1 MHAIR
6 YDLCDALSLRFIS
19 DSARNKLK
27 AKHYIA
33 LFLQRD
39 NYSALLVTWAH
50 LSRWDWE
57 LEYGARVHLT
67 RPVTASKR
75 PMKLTQGLQIRQGR
89 EKRREKN
96 ISVFLRGK
104 EAVQSRVYLTRD
116 ALRPMCDA
124 VVRRREISLI
134 TEQQNNQAP
143 LNKGLAR
150 KEDSKEKRPT
160 QKDMRTGRRKSSGK
174 WENIVRLLGRARQ
187 RTEICWPIRGWRF

>member
-1 MHAIR
+1 
-6 YDLCDALSLRFIS
+6 
-19 DSARNKLK
+19 
-27 AKHYIA
+27 
-33 LFLQRD
+33 
-39 NYSALLVTWAH
+39 
-50 LSRWDWE
+50 
-57 LEYGARVHLT
+57 
-67 RPVTASKR
+67 
-75 PMKLTQGLQIRQGR
+75 MKLTQGLQIRQGR

-104 EAVQSRVYLTRD
+104 EAVQSRVYLTRE

-187 RTEICWPIRGWRF
+187 RTEGASKFCISDWIEERVKR